1 MYRLTGLTSGVILD
15 GVTGVL
21 QKSSIKMFLYKR
33 KTRSRILFCIG
44 GLLSG
49 YLEKDRDTLTDR
61 INNGIITMD
70 KKVEDAFAF
79 RLKTFEKMRRV
90 PF

>member
-1 MYRLTGLTSGVILD
+1 M
-15 GVTGVL
+15 

-49 YLEKDRDTLTDR
+49 YLEKDRDTLTDKK
-61 INNGIITMD
+61 NNSIITMD
-70 KKVEDAFAF
+70 KKVGDAFAF
-79 RLKTFEKMRRV
+79 RMKHLKK
-90 PF
+90 